1 MLNAEIGVGCGGS
14 ADGCG
19 GSGACPETPD
29 FCIKRHDTRPSFR
42 VSVSDCDGVL
52 DLTDENLVLEASMWF
67 ETKIKSAINQS
78 ATVISFA
85 DNIGFNQVLVG
96 DLIVTNSVRYPEKM
110 VVSSIDEVA
119 KTVTVQRGQNGSTAQ
134 PLGRGASLNV
144 FRFVDSPAEIESV
157 FGDITNLD
165 GTVNNEL
172 LDTFLVFNWEGN
184 QTSLPGCYR
193 MEFKLMRISPSTAD
207 VEWTKR
213 FPLGSPGFLIN
224 VVDSATSN

>member
-14 ADGCG
+14 GDGCG
-19 GSGACPETPD
+19 GSGGCPETPD

-42 VSVSDCDGVL
+42 VAVSDCDGVL

-67 ETKIKSAINQS
+67 ETKIKAAVNQS

-85 DNIGFNQVLVG
+85 DNIGFDQVLVG
-96 DLIVTNSVRYPEKM
+96 DLIVTNRVRNPEKM
-110 VVSSIDEVA
+110 LVSSIDEVA
-119 KTVTVQRGQNGSTAQ
+119 KTITVQRGRNGTTSQSLA
-134 PLGRGASLNV
+134 RGASLNI

-157 FGDITNLD
+157 FGEVTQVD
-165 GTVNNEL
+165 GTVTNEL
-172 LDTFLVFNWEGN
+172 LDTFLVFNWTDQ

-193 MEFKLMRISPSTAD
+193 MEFKLLRISPTTAE

-213 FPLGSPGFLIN
+213 FPLGLPGFVIN